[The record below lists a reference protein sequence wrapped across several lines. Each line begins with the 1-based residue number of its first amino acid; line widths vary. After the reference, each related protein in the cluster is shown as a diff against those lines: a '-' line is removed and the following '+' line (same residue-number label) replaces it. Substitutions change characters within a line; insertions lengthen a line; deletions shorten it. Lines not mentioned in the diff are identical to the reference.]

1 MRPVLHASC
10 PRSILRRSVATSC
23 EVVRERDFRLVGKQV
38 MDLSAKGMLVES
50 EIPLLTGEE
59 LIVTFQGPTSSR
71 WYDCTATVARVVHG
85 RRRRDR
91 SRAVGIA
98 FETLDVLSELLLCE
112 ELRDVPVAR
121 RHLAS
126 HACAR

>member
-1 MRPVLHASC
+1 VP
-10 PRSILRRSVATSC
+10 
-23 EVVRERDFRLVGKQV
+23 
-38 MDLSAKGMLVES
+38 
-50 EIPLLTGEE
+50 
-59 LIVTFQGPTSSR
+59 
-71 WYDCTATVARVVHG
+71 G